1 LREAPNT
8 PLGPARSLSV
18 GARRGGRRRPA
29 VEIGR
34 LVRETAQCPPFLPKK
49 ERVALHREPQRSRFV
64 LAPPFAHC
72 RTVQL
77 IAYLNCDGSKAGGMV
92 GDHKL
97 AGRGNACVNA
107 GQRSRGQMG
116 TGLASILLPG
126 QDKCSPMEGAI
137 CAIALCGGMERRV
150 GSAECGP
157 RAIQMAPSRWFG
169 DQAARAFN
177 DQSG

>member
-97 AGRGNACVNA
+97 AGRGNACVTMPVNDLAVRWAQALPASFSPVKTNA
-107 GQRSRGQMG
+107 
-116 TGLASILLPG
+116 
-126 QDKCSPMEGAI
+126 
-137 CAIALCGGMERRV
+137 ALW
-150 GSAECGP
+150 
-157 RAIQMAPSRWFG
+157 RAPFAQ
-169 DQAARAFN
+169 
-177 DQSG
+177 